1 MTITKVPSFLLV
13 DVPMPPTHRL
23 TIKEVF
29 DSEGKP
35 RIDVL
40 KAHFILEGQVEEDV
54 ALKIINGGA
63 AILRSEKTMLDID
76 APITGARNLYI
87 VLHFVICT
95 SQINNQ
101 PS

>member
-1 MTITKVPSFLLV
+1 
-13 DVPMPPTHRL
+13 MPPTHRL

-40 KAHFILEGQVEEDV
+40 KAHFILEGKVEEDV

-63 AILRSEKTMLDID
+63 GILRSEKTMLDID
-76 APITGARNLYI
+76 APITGTWKLY
-87 VLHFVICT
+87 CT
-95 SQINNQ
+95 LNCIS
-101 PS
+101 SC